1 MLIVEKLL
9 QKYYHSCEESKVETF
24 SMLYNFFRYYKI
36 QHGGKNPMLMNKV
49 VIVFIMEIM
58 HK

>member
-1 MLIVEKLL
+1 MFEIFCM
-9 QKYYHSCEESKVETF
+9 S
-24 SMLYNFFRYYKI
+24 NFFPYYKI
-36 QHGGKNPMLMNKV
+36 QHGGKNLVLVNKV